1 MYLIILVQNGSNE
14 YLPNINEYYMLS
26 IEYWFLKTSIYTK
39 VTKNIFQYQF
49 YLIAQF
55 IISATTNL
63 KPLNRSTVILYQFTC

>member
-26 IEYWFLKTSIYTK
+26 IEYWFLKTFIYTK

-49 YLIAQF
+49 YLIALF

>member
-14 YLPNINEYYMLS
+14 YLPNNNEYYMLS
-26 IEYWFLKTSIYTK
+26 IEYWFLKKSIYTK